1 MSSSSTVTMAAG
13 HVIYQAR
20 ITIPSR
26 KIDQV
31 GVLHNSMGGND
42 RTFTR
47 KATDDFRSVDETT
60 ASNPVMM
67 SILGKGYFY
76 GKQRQQI
83 VVTTFK
89 ESYSCIPTRLSSG

>member
-1 MSSSSTVTMAAG
+1 MHAEGFSNIEKFNCGRLGTVTMSSSSKATMAAG
-13 HVIYQAR
+13 HVIYQAKS
-20 ITIPSR
+20 TIPSR

-60 ASNPVMM
+60 DSNPVMM
-67 SILGKGYFY
+67 SILGNGYFY
-76 GKQRQQI
+76 GKQ
-83 VVTTFK
+83 
-89 ESYSCIPTRLSSG
+89 